1 MILVPALALVSLMA
15 TNDFAF
21 STPNASVQLSVDF
34 LPAFDGSTS
43 RRPVLYSGSKE
54 IQLPG
59 PNAELFVG
67 AGALVR
73 YTVEYT
79 AAPGNRKGHRKSG
92 RGTVRERVVLLEQS
106 EGLPAR
112 EDFHKTVPLVNGIAS
127 DLQLFG
133 YDEATVVPAERT
145 AARQQAKAL
154 FRRFR
159 QELFLDQ
166 ETEPFAVLEWTHTI
180 SEIRVRQV
188 SGGANLARAGR

>member
-1 MILVPALALVSLMA
+1 MILVPALALVSLLA
-15 TNDFAF
+15 TDFAF

-34 LPAFDGSTS
+34 LPAFTGSAN

-54 IQLPG
+54 VQLPG
-59 PNAELFVG
+59 PTAELFVG

-73 YTVEYT
+73 YTVEYS
-79 AAPGNRKGHRKSG
+79 AAAGGRKGRGKSG

-112 EDFHKTVPLVNGIAS
+112 EDFHKSVPLVKGIAS

-133 YDEATVVPAERT
+133 YDEGTVVPAERT
-145 AARQQAKAL
+145 VARQQAKGL

-180 SEIRVRQV
+180 TEIRVRQV
-188 SGGANLARAGR
+188 SGGADLARSGR

>member
-15 TNDFAF
+15 TTDFAF

-34 LPAFDGSTS
+34 LPAFTGSTS

-54 IQLPG
+54 VQLPG
-59 PNAELFVG
+59 PNAEMFVG

-73 YTVEYT
+73 YTVEY
-79 AAPGNRKGHRKSG
+79 AAAAGGRKGRGKSG
-92 RGTVRERVVLLEQS
+92 RGTVRERVVLLDQS

-112 EDFHKTVPLVNGIAS
+112 ADFHKKVPLVNGIAS

-145 AARQQAKAL
+145 AARQQAKGL

-180 SEIRVRQV
+180 TGIRVRQV
-188 SGGANLARAGR
+188 SGSTNLARSGR